1 MFKLY
6 GMLFACSFVY
16 FLKKSK

>member
-1 MFKLY
+1 
-6 GMLFACSFVY
+6 MLFACSFVY